1 MPRALSDNGCDPV
14 TRPAF
19 TPCARSLAAPANS
32 MDDLSDS
39 LSFSDDDLELSLPD
53 TSDVREAGMR
63 QAKIERETERSGEL
77 PAGSCEVP
85 AASADSKPPDDLEGT
100 AARRPVASSHAN
112 TNAAALSPA
121 KGWDAD
127 GIESCSDDDGDNSQP
142 APRRAAPVA
151 PPSSGSASEQLSRP
165 RPAAVLPAAVPALG
179 ACAATARGGAHSV
192 RGVAAGSGSRF
203 APTAEAPSEEEEDLD
218 LGSPSL
224 DSTWNSQEFSM
235 GISG

>member
-1 MPRALSDNGCDPV
+1 MDE
-14 TRPAF
+14 
-19 TPCARSLAAPANS
+19 LA
-32 MDDLSDS
+32 DLSDS

-63 QAKIERETERSGEL
+63 QAKIEREMERSG
-77 PAGSCEVP
+77 EVP
-85 AASADSKPPDDLEGT
+85 AASCEVQAASADAKPPDDLEGT
-100 AARRPVASSHAN
+100 TARRSVASSHTN
-112 TNAAALSPA
+112 TAALSPA
-121 KGWDAD
+121 KGWDAA
-127 GIESCSDDDGDNSQP
+127 GIESCSDEDGDNSQP

-151 PPSSGSASEQLSRP
+151 PPSSGSSSEQLSRP

-179 ACAATARGGAHSV
+179 ACPATARGGGTHSSARGAAGGSDS

-235 GISG
+235 GISGDLQEP

>member
-1 MPRALSDNGCDPV
+1 MNE
-14 TRPAF
+14 
-19 TPCARSLAAPANS
+19 LA
-32 MDDLSDS
+32 DLSDS

-63 QAKIERETERSGEL
+63 QAKIDREMERSGEV
-77 PAGSCEVP
+77 AAASCEVP
-85 AASADSKPPDDLEGT
+85 AASADAKPRDDLEGT

-112 TNAAALSPA
+112 TNTAALSPA

-127 GIESCSDDDGDNSQP
+127 GIESCSDDDGDSSQP

-179 ACAATARGGAHSV
+179 ACPATARGGAHSSV
-192 RGVAAGSGSRF
+192 RGGAGGSDSRGVAAGSGSRF

-235 GISG
+235 GDSGDQVMA

>member
-1 MPRALSDNGCDPV
+1 MDE
-14 TRPAF
+14 
-19 TPCARSLAAPANS
+19 LA
-32 MDDLSDS
+32 DLSDS

-63 QAKIERETERSGEL
+63 QAKIERETERS
-77 PAGSCEVP
+77 AEVP
-85 AASADSKPPDDLEGT
+85 AASCEVSAARADAKPRDDLEGT
-100 AARRPVASSHAN
+100 ARRPATSSHTN
-112 TNAAALSPA
+112 TAALSPA

-127 GIESCSDDDGDNSQP
+127 GIESCSDDDGDSSQP

-151 PPSSGSASEQLSRP
+151 PPSSGSSSEQLSRP

-192 RGVAAGSGSRF
+192 RGGAGGSDSRGVAAGSGSRF

-235 GISG
+235 GISGDLQEP